1 MRRGVQFGL
10 VAALL
15 ALAASVSAQGAP
27 EWHLRDFHSIV
38 NVADD
43 GSAVILER
51 LELSYLQVAP
61 GRDFHGIQRLIP
73 VESAGP
79 LGTKR
84 RLYLKVLEVTDGD
97 GHSLPYR
104 VRVWGGQTEIRVPML
119 GRTGESRTVEI
130 GYFIHNAL
138 RYNADHDEVYW
149 NLTSSTL
156 SMPAEQSS
164 ATVLL
169 PDEKIETLRAQGFI
183 SGPEG
188 GTVAGKVNGA
198 SVEFVAPSGVG
209 AHEPFAVEVIV
220 PKGVFHRPWWPS
232 RALWFVESNPIVLMP
247 LVVFLVML
255 WIRRLK
261 GNLPPV
267 AVVTEYEPPPGLT
280 PAEAGTLLTDRVEP
294 RDITAT
300 LVDLAVRGYVKLE
313 EDNSEGHP
321 DYIIRLM
328 KPRDQWQGLT
338 NYEIDMLFNTFY
350 GGQWT
355 KLSSLKLRFVVAVP
369 SMRPGILNALIDKGM
384 YREDPV
390 SAQVYRVGLVILA
403 GTLLLA
409 VPSTGWIT
417 LYDAGPLAVAL
428 VGASALIVYLMG
440 LNLTAKSLAGMR
452 ACAAVE
458 GFREF
463 MERVDADRLKRASPK
478 QLERCLPYA
487 MALGVEHNWA
497 EQFAGITE
505 ESPEWLVV
513 ARAEGIDA
521 NRWVRSLGSM
531 AQEAETVFT
540 ARTRTGRYP
549 KPGPVQELSR
559 GTIDAPRR

>member
-1 MRRGVQFGL
+1 MWRAVQFGL
-10 VAALL
+10 VGALL

-27 EWHLRDFHSIV
+27 EWQLRDFHSTM

-43 GSAVILER
+43 GSAVILEH
-51 LELSYLQVAP
+51 LDLGCLQTAP
-61 GRDFHGIQRLIP
+61 GMDFHGIQRLIP

-84 RLYLKVLEVTDGD
+84 RLYLKVLGVTDDD
-97 GHSLPYR
+97 GHTLPYR
-104 VRVWGGQTEIRVPML
+104 VRIWGGQTEIRVPML

-130 GYFIHNAL
+130 GYSIHNAV

-156 SMPAEQSS
+156 SMPAEQAS

-169 PDEKIETLRAQGFI
+169 PDKAIEGLQAQGFI
-183 SGPEG
+183 SGPHG
-188 GTVAGKVNGA
+188 GTLSGQVNGA
-198 SVEFVAPSGVG
+198 SVEFVAPGGVG
-209 AHEPFAVEVIV
+209 AHEPFAVEVVV

-232 RALWFVESNPIVLMP
+232 RALWFVENNPILLMP

-261 GNLPPV
+261 GSLPPV

-300 LVDLAVRGYVKLE
+300 LVDLAVRGYVKIE
-313 EDNSEGHP
+313 EDDSEGHP

-328 KPRDQWQGLT
+328 KPRDQWRGLT

-355 KLSSLKLRFVVAVP
+355 KLSSLKLRFAAAVP
-369 SMRPGILNALIDKGM
+369 SMRTGILNALIDKGM
-384 YREDPV
+384 YRVDPV
-390 SAQVYRVGLVILA
+390 SAQVYRVVVVILV

-409 VPSTGWIT
+409 VPSTGWIK

-428 VGASALIVYLMG
+428 VAASALIVYVMG
-440 LNLTAKSLAGMR
+440 RNLTAKSLAGMR

-478 QLERCLPYA
+478 QVERCLPYA

-505 ESPEWLVV
+505 EWPEWLVV
-513 ARAEGIDA
+513 TRAEGIDPTL
-521 NRWVRSLGSM
+521 WTRSLGSM

-540 ARTRTGRYP
+540 AQTRTGRYP
-549 KPGPVQELSR
+549 KPGPGRELSC
-559 GTIDAPRR
+559 GTIGAPGR

>member
-10 VAALL
+10 VGALL

-27 EWHLRDFHSIV
+27 GWQLRDFHSIV
-38 NVADD
+38 NVAGD

-51 LELSYLQVAP
+51 LDLSCLQMAP
-61 GRDFHGIQRLIP
+61 GKEFHGIQRLIP
-73 VESAGP
+73 VESTGP

-84 RLYLKVLEVTDGD
+84 RLYLKALGVTDGD
-97 GHSLPYR
+97 GHTLPYR
-104 VRVWGGQTEIRVPML
+104 VRIWGGQTEIRVPML
-119 GRTGESRTVEI
+119 GRTGDSRTVEV
-130 GYFIHNAL
+130 GYFIHNAV
-138 RYNADHDEVYW
+138 RYNPDHDEVYW

-156 SMPAEQSS
+156 PMPAEQAS
-164 ATVLL
+164 ATVFL
-169 PDEKIETLRAQGFI
+169 PEKAIEGLRAQGFI
-183 SGPEG
+183 SGPYG
-188 GTVAGKVNGA
+188 GTLSGQVNGA
-198 SVEFVAPSGVG
+198 SVEFVAPRGVG
-209 AHEPFAVEVIV
+209 AHEAFAVEVVV
-220 PKGVFHRPWWPS
+220 PKGVFHRPWWPW
-232 RALWFVESNPIVLMP
+232 RALWFMESNPILFMP
-247 LVVFLVML
+247 LMVFLVML

-261 GNLPPV
+261 GNLPTV
-267 AVVTEYEPPPGLT
+267 GVVTEYEPPQGLT

-300 LVDLAVRGYVKLE
+300 LLDLAVRGYVKIE

-328 KPRDQWQGLT
+328 KPRDQWRGLT

-369 SMRPGILNALIDKGM
+369 SMRTGILNALIDKGM
-384 YREDPV
+384 YRVDPV
-390 SAQVYRVGLVILA
+390 SAQVYRMVLAILVGL
-403 GTLLLA
+403 LLLA
-409 VPSTGWIT
+409 VPFTGWIK

-428 VGASALIVYLMG
+428 VAASVLIVYVMG
-440 LNLTAKSLAGMR
+440 RNLTAKSLVGMR

-478 QLERCLPYA
+478 QVERCLPYA

-497 EQFAGITE
+497 EHFAGITE
-505 ESPEWLVV
+505 EWPEWLVV
-513 ARAEGIDA
+513 ARAEGIDPT
-521 NRWVRSLGSM
+521 RWTRSLGSM

-540 ARTRTGRYP
+540 AQTRTGRYP
-549 KPGPVQELSR
+549 KRDLCGS
-559 GTIDAPRR
+559 

>member
-1 MRRGVQFGL
+1 MRRSVQFGL
-10 VAALL
+10 VGALL
-15 ALAASVSAQGAP
+15 ALAANVSAQGAP
-27 EWHLRDFHSIV
+27 EWQLRDFHSTV
-38 NVADD
+38 SVADD

-51 LELSYLQVAP
+51 LDLSCLQTAP
-61 GRDFHGIQRLIP
+61 GRSFHGIQRLIP

-84 RLYLKVLEVTDGD
+84 RLYLSVLGVTDGD
-97 GHSLPYR
+97 GHTLPYG
-104 VRVWGGQTEIRVPML
+104 VRIWGGQTEIRVPML
-119 GRTGESRTVEI
+119 GCTGESRTVEI
-130 GYFIHNAL
+130 SYFVHNAV
-138 RYNADHDEVYW
+138 RYNVDHDEVYW

-156 SMPAEQSS
+156 SMSAEQAS

-169 PDEKIETLRAQGFI
+169 PEEAIEGLRAQGFI
-183 SGPEG
+183 AGPHG
-188 GTVAGKVNGA
+188 GTVAGQVSGA
-198 SVEFVAPSGVG
+198 SVEFVAPDAVG

-232 RALWFVESNPIVLMP
+232 RALWFVESNPILLMP

-261 GNLPPV
+261 GDLPV

-300 LVDLAVRGYVKLE
+300 LVDLAVRGYVKIE
-313 EDNSEGHP
+313 EDDSEGHR
-321 DYIIRLM
+321 DYLIRLM
-328 KPRDQWQGLT
+328 KQRDQWRGLT

-355 KLSSLKLRFVVAVP
+355 KLSSLKLRFAAAVP
-369 SMRPGILNALIDKGM
+369 SMRTGILNALIDKGM
-384 YREDPV
+384 YRVDPV
-390 SAQVYRVGLVILA
+390 SAQVYRVGLVTLVGA
-403 GTLLLA
+403 LLLA
-409 VPSTGWIT
+409 VPSTGWIK
-417 LYDAGPLAVAL
+417 LYEAGPLAVAL
-428 VGASALIVYLMG
+428 VAASALIVYVMG
-440 LNLTAKSLAGMR
+440 RNLTAKSLAGMR
-452 ACAAVE
+452 ACATVE

-478 QLERCLPYA
+478 QVERCLPYA

-497 EQFAGITE
+497 ERFAGMTE

-513 ARAEGIDA
+513 AGAEGIDA
-521 NRWVRSLGSM
+521 AQWMRSLGSM

-549 KPGPVQELSR
+549 KPGPVQRS
-559 GTIDAPRR
+559 